1 MQTAVLL
8 ALLMALIT
16 ASSNILLKKGFTR
29 LNPFPVS
36 FFSVLLSMVFLW
48 LTTFCTG
55 GKNYFSCRAGITV
68 FVVIGIFAPPL
79 VRTLTYYGIHTL
91 GAGRSAPL
99 RALTPFFAVL
109 IAIRMLGESPG
120 PPIFAGIALIIA
132 GTMLIT
138 REQGDSA
145 NYRKIHLLYPVCAA
159 LLAGL
164 AANLRKYGLG
174 IMPHPVFAS
183 AVAATSASVC
193 MSVYVLCRKN
203 KYLPELKEF
212 FVHRRESAYIVSAAL
227 LTSMGEITDLGSLL
241 YGRVSLVVPIFA
253 VTPLATLL
261 LSRVFLRRHEKITRK
276 IIFSALLIIA
286 GVYIAVLHASR

>member
-16 ASSNILLKKGFTR
+16 SSSNILLKKGFAR
-29 LNPFPVS
+29 LSPFLVS
-36 FFSVLLSMVFLW
+36 FFSVLLSTIFLW
-48 LTTFCTG
+48 LITFCTG
-55 GKNYFSCRAGITV
+55 GNAYFSCRAGIIV
-68 FVVIGIFAPPL
+68 FAVIGMFAPPL

-91 GAGRSAPL
+91 GAGRAAPL

-132 GTMLIT
+132 GTVLIT
-138 REQGDSA
+138 REQGDSEH
-145 NYRKIHLLYPVCAA
+145 YRKTHLLYPVCAA
-159 LLAGL
+159 VLAGL

-193 MSVYVLCRKN
+193 MSFYVLCRER
-203 KYLPELKEF
+203 KYLPELKKF
-212 FVHRRESAYIVSAAL
+212 LVHRRETAYIIFAAL
-227 LTSMGEITDLGSLL
+227 LTSLGEITDLGSLL

-261 LSRVFLRRHEKITRK
+261 LSRVFLRGHERITKKIL
-276 IIFSALLIIA
+276 FSAALIIS